1 VIDTVLNGFEA
12 ALTFLHD
19 LFEPAFGIHSWGWA
33 IIALTLVV
41 RVALLPLAIKQTRS
55 MRAMQALQ
63 PQIKELQKKY
73 KVDRDLMR
81 KDPEQY
87 KAKKAK
93 LNEEMMALYQR
104 EGANPAA
111 SCLPLLAQAPIFL
124 ALFYTLRRAGQTDGE
139 LLGAPFYFF
148 TRYVPEEGLAGIVSA
163 AGWPGW
169 LLIILMSGTMFIS
182 QKQMMARTAA
192 SQGDDSN
199 PMAQQQKI
207 LLYVMP
213 VFLAVISFQ
222 FPLGILLYW
231 VTTNFWQVAQQWI
244 ILREVQHEVEEG
256 TLADKPGGSA
266 AARWMRNRRKGGNG
280 EAEAEGS
287 TAPRRISPGA
297 SSGKKPVPPPA
308 GPDGPGADR
317 TDRVEDGQAAAGADN
332 GAPGDTGSKDA
343 RSKDRPSEEAR
354 SKDVRSEDPHPKGGG
369 PDVTD
374 SSAAGDGGDGSDKG
388 TANGAAAGPAN
399 NGAAGDGTPTA
410 RREHLPRRRR
420 GGGSSNGR
428 GVTA

>member
-1 VIDTVLNGFEA
+1 VIDAILDAFEA

-19 LFEPAFGIHSWGWA
+19 IFVTPFGDNAWGWA
-33 IIALTLVV
+33 IVGLTLIV
-41 RVALLPLAIKQTRS
+41 RIVLLPLAIKQTRS

-124 ALFYTLRRAGQTDGE
+124 ALFYTLRRSEDLT
-139 LLGAPFYFF
+139 GAPFYFF
-148 TRYVPEEGLAGIVSA
+148 TRYVPDEGLAGIVSNA
-163 AGWPGW
+163 SWPGW

-182 QKQMMARTAA
+182 QKQMMARNAA
-192 SQGDDSN
+192 TQVDDSN

-256 TLADKPGGSA
+256 TLAQKPGGGA
-266 AARWMRNRRKGGNG
+266 AARWMRKRRGSG
-280 EAEAEGS
+280 EEDATEAGGS
-287 TAPRRISPGA
+287 TGPRRISPGA
-297 SSGKKPVPPPA
+297 SSGKKPVRPEGPPSGHERPA
-308 GPDGPGADR
+308 GDGASGAASTPPDQPDDAGGGKAEGQPGGAELDGDPRSAAPRPADDGPGKDQQ
-317 TDRVEDGQAAAGADN
+317 G
-332 GAPGDTGSKDA
+332 GAPGGAAPGS
-343 RSKDRPSEEAR
+343 
-354 SKDVRSEDPHPKGGG
+354 
-369 PDVTD
+369 T
-374 SSAAGDGGDGSDKG
+374 
-388 TANGAAAGPAN
+388 TNGAAANDGAPA
-399 NGAAGDGTPTA
+399 A

-420 GGGSSNGR
+420 GGGASNR
-428 GVTA
+428 

>member
-1 VIDTVLNGFEA
+1 VIDTVLNAFEA

-19 LFEPAFGIHSWGWA
+19 IFVTPFGDNAWGWA

-41 RVALLPLAIKQTRS
+41 RIALLPLAIKQTRS

-124 ALFYTLRRAGQTDGE
+124 ALFYTLRRSDDLT
-139 LLGAPFYFF
+139 GAPFYFF
-148 TRYVPEEGLAGIVSA
+148 TRYVPEEGLAGIVSNA
-163 AGWPGW
+163 SWPGW
-169 LLIILMSGTMFIS
+169 LLIVLMSGTMFIS

-192 SQGDDSN
+192 THGADSN

-256 TLADKPGGSA
+256 TLADKPGGGA
-266 AARWMRNRRKGGNG
+266 AARWMRNRRNRG
-280 EAEAEGS
+280 EAEPESGGS
-287 TAPRRISPGA
+287 SAPRRISPGA
-297 SSGKKPVPPPA
+297 SSGKKKPLPPTTGDPGPLGGGHDAPA
-308 GPDGPGADR
+308 DDTTSGNGGSRD
-317 TDRVEDGQAAAGADN
+317 AAAGQASAASGAGDEPS
-332 GAPGDTGSKDA
+332 APGSSAT
-343 RSKDRPSEEAR
+343 
-354 SKDVRSEDPHPKGGG
+354 GGG
-369 PDVTD
+369 DEPSGLRGEPVDD
-374 SSAAGDGGDGSDKG
+374 HPSGGDGTNRAAPGSR
-388 TANGAAAGPAN
+388 TNGAKPEE
-399 NGAAGDGTPTA
+399 GTSVS

-420 GGGSSNGR
+420 GGGSSD
-428 GVTA
+428 